1 MFSLILGGNKS
12 GKSNIALDLLEK
24 EQGKGVLLVTGKACD
39 LDFNEQIRR
48 HKSDRNLYIPV
59 VESGP
64 DLGRALGSLAHEAD
78 VILIDSIDFWA
89 FSIFDREEFQ
99 DNTKKFFKVLDLLGN
114 KRMIFVSSEI
124 GLGPISATSMVR
136 RFVRTLGRINQQL
149 AARSNEVFL
158 VVAGLPV
165 KIK

>member
-1 MFSLILGGNKS
+1 T
-12 GKSNIALDLLEK
+12 GKS
-24 EQGKGVLLVTGKACD
+24 CD

-48 HKSDRNLYIPV
+48 HKSDRNLDIPV

-64 DLGRALGSLAHEAD
+64 DLGRVLESLADEAD
-78 VILIDSIDFWA
+78 VILIDSIDFWV
-89 FSIFDREEFQ
+89 FSIFDREEFE
-99 DNTKKFFKVLDLLGN
+99 DNTQYFIKVLDLLGN
-114 KRMIFVSSEI
+114 KRFIFVSAEI
-124 GLGPISATSMVR
+124 GLGPIPATSMVR

-149 AARSNEVFL
+149 SSRSKEVLL

>member
-24 EQGKGVLLVTGKACD
+24 EQGRGVLLVTGKARD

-48 HKSDRNLYIPV
+48 HKVDRNLDIPV

-64 DLGRALGSLAHEAD
+64 DLSRVLDELASQAD
-78 VILIDSIDFWA
+78 VILVDSIDFWL
-89 FSIFDREEFQ
+89 FSLFDREEFE
-99 DNTKKFFKVLDLLGN
+99 DNTAKFFRVLDLLAN
-114 KRMIFVSSEI
+114 KRIIFVSAEI
-124 GLGPISATSMVR
+124 GLGPIPATSMVR

-149 AARSNEVFL
+149 AGRSKEVLL

-165 KIK
+165 KLK